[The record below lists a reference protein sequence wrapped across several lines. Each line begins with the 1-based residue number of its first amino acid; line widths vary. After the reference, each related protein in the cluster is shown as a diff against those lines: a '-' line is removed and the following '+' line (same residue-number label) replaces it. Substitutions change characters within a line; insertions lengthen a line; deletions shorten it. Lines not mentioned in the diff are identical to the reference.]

1 MHRKENFVTRTF
13 IPVTALA
20 LLLAGCA
27 GANLSG
33 TSSSTPSN
41 SSSSTPSGTS
51 AQVCDADKAESAVGQ
66 RSNSGLVE
74 QYRKLAG
81 AKTARALRPHAVM
94 TLEYDATRLNLRL
107 DDNDVVISVN
117 CG

>member
-1 MHRKENFVTRTF
+1 VARTF

-27 GANLSG
+27 GSPLTDAP
-33 TSSSTPSN
+33 SSNATG
-41 SSSSTPSGTS
+41 SS
-51 AQVCDADKAESAVGQ
+51 AEACDADKAESAVGQ
-66 RSNSGLVE
+66 RANSGLVE

-81 AKTARALRPHAVM
+81 AKTARALRPHDVM
-94 TLEYDATRLNLRL
+94 TMEYDPTRLNLRL

-117 CG
+117 CS